1 MEKRQVNKAI
11 LAGLISGVFL
21 GLFLKVVEITTSIK
35 VYTLLLNVDYVPILQ
50 HYKLSEIIEFSI
62 HLFISVVISIS
73 LLFFFNK
80 KSLPTIK
87 RILLV
92 ILFSLVIG
100 VLLYPTT
107 ALSNRTPSLTNL
119 SAIGY
124 WLLGHSLYGGLL
136 GFLLKNR

>member
-1 MEKRQVNKAI
+1 MEKRQVSKAI

-80 KSLPTIK
+80 KNLPTIK
-87 RILLV
+87 RILIV
-92 ILFSLVIG
+92 ILFSFVIG

-119 SAIGY
+119 PAFGY